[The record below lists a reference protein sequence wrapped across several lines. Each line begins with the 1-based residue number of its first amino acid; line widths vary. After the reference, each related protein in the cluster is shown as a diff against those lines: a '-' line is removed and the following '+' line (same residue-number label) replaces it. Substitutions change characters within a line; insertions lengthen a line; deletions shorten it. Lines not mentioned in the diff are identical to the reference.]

1 MRAIDIILKK
11 RHGEELSKEEITYFI
26 NGYVNGSIADYQASA
41 LLMAICINGMDSRET
56 ADLTMAMVN
65 SGETVDLS
73 PIKGIK
79 VDKHSTGGVGDTT
92 TLIVA
97 PLVAACGVPVAKM
110 SGRGL
115 GHTGGTIDKLESI
128 PGFRVSLSMEEFIQ
142 SVQSVGL
149 AVVSQ
154 NNNLVPA
161 DKLLYSLRD
170 VTGTVDSIPLI
181 ASSIMSKKIASGSDA
196 IVLDVKTGSGAFMQS
211 VEDSLALAKEM
222 VEIGTRAGKNV
233 VALVTDMDQP
243 LGMAIGNALEVKE
256 AIEVLQNKQKGPL
269 REVSIYLAAYML
281 YAAEACSQLDE
292 GIRMIEEALDS
303 GRGLAKLGEMIR
315 NQGGDPRVIEEL
327 DLLPSADSI
336 TPIKADKEG
345 YIASIDTQLIGLSSM
360 LLGAGRSKK
369 EDPIDPGV
377 GLVMK
382 KRIGDRVNKGDILAE
397 FYVNNREKF
406 LEAVEVFKSAIKIS
420 ENKPEPKPLVLG
432 TVTKNGIERTTG

>member
-1 MRAIDIILKK
+1 
-11 RHGEELSKEEITYFI
+11 
-26 NGYVNGSIADYQASA
+26 
-41 LLMAICINGMDSRET
+41 
-56 ADLTMAMVN
+56 
-65 SGETVDLS
+65 
-73 PIKGIK
+73 
-79 VDKHSTGGVGDTT
+79 
-92 TLIVA
+92 
-97 PLVAACGVPVAKM
+97 
-110 SGRGL
+110 
-115 GHTGGTIDKLESI
+115 
-128 PGFRVSLSMEEFIQ
+128 
-142 SVQSVGL
+142 
-149 AVVSQ
+149 
-154 NNNLVPA
+154 
-161 DKLLYSLRD
+161 
-170 VTGTVDSIPLI
+170 
-181 ASSIMSKKIASGSDA
+181 MSKKIASGSDA

-327 DLLPSADSI
+327 DLLPGADSI
-336 TPIKADKEG
+336 ISMEADREG
-345 YIASIDTQLIGLSSM
+345 YVESIDTQQIGLCSM

-432 TVTKNGIERTTG
+432 TVTKNGIKRTTG